1 MAEMVDLAEMGDL
14 AETTDMVE
22 MVAMVV
28 VATEVVVL
36 ERSEATV
43 NSISRVSI
51 LTEYMKAICRTVTLE
66 SGRSINTT

>member
-28 VATEVVVL
+28 VATEVVVIDK
-36 ERSEATV
+36 SDATV
-43 NSISRVSI
+43 NSIPRLSI
-51 LTEYMKAICRTVTLE
+51 LTEYVKAICCTVTLE
-66 SGRSINTT
+66 SH